1 MALVMLHAPR
11 GGAGTTALAANMAIG
26 IAQTGRPVTVLDF
39 CARSTLGMHF
49 GLPLDTP
56 IPAFDGPTREREAA
70 YGVTLLRMHD
80 MAERGDLFEG
90 LAAGHF
96 GFEGETLYIADMGT
110 ADPVVCEQLRAY
122 AALDLCVLTPSA
134 EALAALPA
142 VLAHGGPDSFFA
154 LNKVDDTRRF
164 GRHAAS
170 LLRELLGDQLIAS
183 ICSDEAVVEAAAM
196 LQPLVRHAPAS
207 AALHDINALGAIVA
221 ELARARQVQAPAAEA
236 IFPDARS
243 NVA

>member
-11 GGAGTTALAANMAIG
+11 GGAGTTVLAANLAIG
-26 IAQTGRPVTVLDF
+26 LAQAGRPVAVLDF

-49 GLPLDTP
+49 GLPLDAP
-56 IPAFDGPTREREAA
+56 IPAFDGPTRDRESAH
-70 YGVTLLRMHD
+70 GVTLLRMHE

-96 GFEGETLYIADMGT
+96 GFEGDTLYIADMGA
-110 ADPVVCEQLRAY
+110 ADPAVCEQLRAY
-122 AALDLCVLTPSA
+122 AAFDLCVLTPSA
-134 EALAALPA
+134 EALAALPI
-142 VLAHGGPDSFFA
+142 VLEHSGPDSFFA

-183 ICSDEAVVEAAAM
+183 IRSDEAVVEAAAM
-196 LQPLVRHAPAS
+196 LQPLARHAPAS
-207 AALHDINALGAIVA
+207 AALHDINALGVV
-221 ELARARQVQAPAAEA
+221 LADLAHARQVKAPVTEA